1 MGSRKRALY
10 HRGLGAKHCSAFNG
24 SQPPC
29 AEARRTAQ
37 PECGRLIYTPP
48 VGSLMVR
55 LPE

>member
-37 PECGRLIYTPP
+37 PECGRLIYTSP